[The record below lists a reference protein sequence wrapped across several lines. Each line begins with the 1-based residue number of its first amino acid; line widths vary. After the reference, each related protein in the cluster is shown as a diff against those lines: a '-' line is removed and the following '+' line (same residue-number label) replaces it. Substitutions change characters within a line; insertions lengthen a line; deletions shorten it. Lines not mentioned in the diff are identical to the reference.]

1 MSTKN
6 SFTITDYSDEN
17 TSFGVTSSDLTEG
30 NLVAQQGYAPDLA
43 AAVDNLIIGE
53 LVKQQIAMVP
63 LDTPAIPVNIYA
75 QRELKW
81 EITYQG
87 AVSGKKFQVEI
98 GTPDLTDNTVPNSD
112 IADLTSDD
120 WVAFLAAWSAYV
132 KSPDNGTEATTV
144 IAARLVGRNL

>member
-6 SFTITDYSDEN
+6 TFTITDYSDEN
-17 TSFGVTSSDLTEG
+17 TSFGVVSIDLTAG
-30 NLVAQQGYAPDLA
+30 NLTAQQGYAADFA
-43 AAVDNLIIGE
+43 AAVDDLIIGE
-53 LVKQQIAMVP
+53 LVKQQMAMIP

-81 EITYQG
+81 EITYVG
-87 AVSGKKFQVEI
+87 AVSGKSFTTEI
-98 GTPDLTDNTVPNSD
+98 GTPDLTDNVVPNSD

-120 WVAFLAAWSAYV
+120 WVAFLSAWSAFV

-144 IAARLVGRNL
+144 VKARLVGRNL